1 MVRKRETRR
10 AYDLLQLLPGLAA
23 VRSFPRGQPETTPEK
38 RGMDPGWPMIQVMDL
53 ISGEF
58 RGSSLPSRNRGYGYE
73 SWLYI
78 VGRDI
83 SVRETQVM
91 GKFPRGFSDPK
102 PTDPEWIDRRVCG
115 PLEPQCDAWMAE
127 AGQVDNNRPPG

>member
-1 MVRKRETRR
+1 
-10 AYDLLQLLPGLAA
+10 
-23 VRSFPRGQPETTPEK
+23 
-38 RGMDPGWPMIQVMDL
+38 MIQVMDL

-83 SVRETQVM
+83 SVRET
-91 GKFPRGFSDPK
+91 
-102 PTDPEWIDRRVCG
+102 CG
-115 PLEPQCDAWMAE
+115 SISSKKIKCL
-127 AGQVDNNRPPG
+127 